1 MEKNKVT
8 KPKASRAVS
17 RKRHSAAGVEHEDRD
32 SNSELGDRSDLPA
45 QRDEF
50 GPVRRKRQRP
60 DVSVA
65 DGQLIIRLPLID
77 PPRLSRSGNSHL
89 VACTYGARQS
99 KCIIA
104 DQPVMVVC
112 TAFITGYGQPNLLD
126 QFESFYDLLG
136 INRSDD
142 DEEAGGDKEED
153 DETEYLTG

>member
-8 KPKASRAVS
+8 KPKASRPVS
-17 RKRHSAAGVEHEDRD
+17 RKLHSAAGAGQRHTDT
-32 SNSELGDRSDLPA
+32 NSELGDRSELPA
-45 QRDEF
+45 RRDEF
-50 GPVRRKRQRP
+50 GPVRRKRQCP

-136 INRSDD
+136 IKGSDD
-142 DEEAGGDKEED
+142 DEEDGDED
-153 DETEYLTG
+153 QNDETEYLTE